1 MEVEVT
7 GLLCNVAAEI
17 GVEKVLHSPSLMTEL
32 RNFPSLL
39 PTEGRLLSMDF
50 RENI

>member
-1 MEVEVT
+1 MEVSVT

-17 GVEKVLHSPSLMTEL
+17 GVEKVLHSPSFIAEVG
-32 RNFPSLL
+32 NFPSLL
-39 PTEGRLLSMDF
+39 PTEGRLHSMDF